1 MTDMNE
7 GFQYIDIIVIAMVAA
22 FLVLRLRS
30 VLGRRTG
37 EEKQRFDPTAGPGA
51 PHSGGR
57 DNVIDLPGRGPAGGD
72 AADGTVAGGL
82 TQIQLADPSFDPN
95 GFVEG
100 AQGAFKMILSAFAEG
115 DKATLK
121 PLLAG
126 EVYQNFVR
134 AIDERDAADETMET
148 ELISMKTVGITE
160 ARMEGSDALVTVT
173 IKTEQVNIIKD
184 SKGQIVDGDPNTV
197 EQVTDIWT
205 FRRDTNSGD
214 PNWELLATRVPDEA

>member
-1 MTDMNE
+1 MNE

-51 PHSGGR
+51 PESGGR
-57 DNVIDLPGRGPAGGD
+57 DNVIDLPGRGPVASE

-95 GFVEG
+95 GFVAG

-134 AIDERDAADETMET
+134 AIDEREAADETMET
-148 ELISMKTVGITE
+148 ELISMKTVAITE

-173 IKTEQVNIIKD
+173 FKTEQVNIIKNSD
-184 SKGQIVDGDPNTV
+184 GQVVDGDPNTV

>member
-1 MTDMNE
+1 MNE

-51 PHSGGR
+51 SQGSGR
-57 DNVIDLPGRGPAGGD
+57 DNVVDLPGRGPMGAEAG
-72 AADGTVAGGL
+72 DGTVAGGL
-82 TQIQLADPSFDPN
+82 TQIQLADSSFEPN
-95 GFVEG
+95 GFIEG
-100 AQGAFKMILSAFAEG
+100 AQGAFKMILSAYANGE
-115 DKATLK
+115 KATLK

-126 EVYQNFVR
+126 EVYQNFAR

-148 ELISMKTVGITE
+148 ELISMKSVDITE
-160 ARMEGSDALVTVT
+160 ARMDGTDALVTVT
-173 IKTEQVNIIKD
+173 FKSEQVNIIKN
-184 SKGQIVDGDPNTV
+184 SGGEIIDGDPNAV

-205 FRRDTNSGD
+205 FRRDTTSGD
-214 PNWELLATRVPDEA
+214 PNWELLVTRVPDEA